1 MTTEISLP
9 TLASLEYYPY
19 IDNDGELIAD
29 FQGKIGVYAIFN
41 EDKILQF
48 VGYSRD
54 IYLSLKQHLVR
65 QSQSC
70 YWVKVQTIERPNRT
84 ILENIENAWI
94 TENSTIDIPNP
105 ARLGGV
111 AMDKQKWTNPIDVK
125 EFMTPEEQNN
135 YQNIAIDELA
145 QIKVLKNVARRV
157 EEEILAVLEARGVK
171 TQIRFNPK
179 LKESGLLD
187 LK

>member
-1 MTTEISLP
+1 MATEISLP
-9 TLASLEYYPY
+9 TLASLEYYAY
-19 IDNDGELIAD
+19 IDDHGEVIAD
-29 FQGKIGVYAIFN
+29 FEGKIGVYAIFN
-41 EDKILQF
+41 QDKILQF

-65 QSQSC
+65 QPQNC

-94 TENSTIDIPNP
+94 TENTTTPTATIDSQRSAWN
-105 ARLGGV
+105 
-111 AMDKQKWTNPIDVK
+111 NPIDVK
-125 EFMTPEEQNN
+125 ELMTPEEKNN

-145 QIKVLKNVARRV
+145 KSKVLKNVARRV
-157 EEEILAVLEARGVK
+157 EEEILAVLTARGLN

-179 LKESGLLD
+179 LKEAGFLD
-187 LK
+187 VK

>member
-9 TLASLEYYPY
+9 TLASLEYYAY
-19 IDNDGELIAD
+19 IDDDGELIAH

-41 EDKILQF
+41 QDKILQF

-54 IYLSLKQHLVR
+54 IYLSLMQHLVR
-65 QSQSC
+65 QPQNC
-70 YWVKVQTIERPNRT
+70 YWVKVQTIERPNRS

-94 TENSTIDIPNP
+94 TENP
-105 ARLGGV
+105 AHILNLE
-111 AMDKQKWTNPIDVK
+111 DKQKWINPIDVK
-125 EFMTPEEQNN
+125 QLMTPEEENN
-135 YQNIAIDELA
+135 YQNIAIDEFA
-145 QIKVLKNVARRV
+145 KSKVLKNVARRV
-157 EEEILAVLEARGVK
+157 EQEILAVLVARGVK

-187 LK
+187 LKAKS